1 MSETPRDEPIMFLI
15 TEAELRNNSEME
27 LFQLIAK
34 RLREAQDAIAKRD
47 ADTNRLREAAYGLV
61 TRAARDLHEAMTQ
74 DAIAKRDAEKPQ

>member
-15 TEAELRNNSEME
+15 TEAELRNNNEMA

-34 RLREAQDAIAKRD
+34 RLREAQDAIA
-47 ADTNRLREAAYGLV
+47 T
-61 TRAARDLHEAMTQ
+61 RDLHEAMTQ